1 MSPDRG
7 AESTVDRLLTV
18 AEAAER
24 LNTSQ
29 RFVRRLIEER
39 RIAFTRLGR
48 HLRIAEVDL
57 AAFVAAGRVEPLI
70 ASRGRRW
77 VA

>member
-1 MSPDRG
+1 
-7 AESTVDRLLTV
+7 VDRLLTV

-24 LNTSQ
+24 LNTSE
-29 RFVRRLIEER
+29 RFARRLIEER

-48 HLRIAEVDL
+48 HLRIAESDISS
-57 AAFVAAGRVEPLI
+57 FVAAGRVEPLKV
-70 ASRGRRW
+70 RHGREW

>member
-1 MSPDRG
+1 MTG
-7 AESTVDRLLTV
+7 VSTLDRLLTV

-24 LNTSQ
+24 LNTTE
-29 RFVRRLIEER
+29 RFVRRLVEER

-48 HLRIAEVDL
+48 HVRLAESDL
-57 AAFVAAGRVEPLI
+57 EAFVIAGRVEPMRVRL
-70 ASRGRRW
+70 RREW

>member
-1 MSPDRG
+1 MNG
-7 AESTVDRLLTV
+7 VSTLDRLLTV

-24 LNTSQ
+24 LNTTE
-29 RFVRRLIEER
+29 RFVRRLVEER

-48 HLRIAEVDL
+48 HVRLAESDL
-57 AAFVAAGRVEPLI
+57 EAFVIAGRVEPMRVRL
-70 ASRGRRW
+70 RREW

>member
-1 MSPDRG
+1 
-7 AESTVDRLLTV
+7 VDRLLTV

-24 LNTSQ
+24 LNTSE

-48 HLRIAEVDL
+48 HLRIAESDIG
-57 AAFVAAGRVEPLI
+57 AFVTAGRVEPLKV
-70 ASRGRRW
+70 RRRREW

>member
-1 MSPDRG
+1 VNG
-7 AESTVDRLLTV
+7 ASTPARLLTV

-24 LNTSQ
+24 LNTTE
-29 RFVRRLIEER
+29 RFVRRLVEER

-48 HLRIAEVDL
+48 HIRLAESDL
-57 AAFVAAGRVEPLI
+57 DAFVAAGRVEPVRIRL
-70 ASRGRRW
+70 RREW